1 MATDF
6 PSTFKEK
13 SMMKMVGYD
22 MAKHARERLFDKTGE
37 RVENVDVVELHDCF
51 SANELITY
59 EALGLCEEGKVLTLI
74 YFYFRIQIIFVEF
87 MTYQIC
93 FHSLLN
99 RLASLST
106 EETIHMVVN
115 TLSILLE
122 V

>member
-22 MAKHARERLFDKTGE
+22 MAKHAREKLFDKTGE
-37 RVENVDVVELHDCF
+37 SVENVDVVELHDCF

-59 EALGLCEEGKVLTLI
+59 EALGLCEEGKVFPLILLFQHSNYIVKPRFLAELTTDQFFL
-74 YFYFRIQIIFVEF
+74 
-87 MTYQIC
+87 
-93 FHSLLN
+93 SSLN

-115 TLSILLE
+115 TL
-122 V
+122 

>member
-1 MATDF
+1 MEMATDF

-22 MAKHARERLFDKTGE
+22 MAKHAREKLFDKTGE
-37 RVENVDVVELHDCF
+37 SVENVDVVELHDCF

-59 EALGLCEEGKVLTLI
+59 EALGLCEEGKVLTVI
-74 YFYFRIQIIFVEF
+74 YFYLRIQIIFCRI
-87 MTYQIC
+87 YDRSNL

-115 TLSILLE
+115 TL
-122 V
+122 